1 MGILVATLK
10 ALKFPL
16 KLLAGL
22 VRKKPQKSELAEKC
36 QQHVRNFAPTHYSW
50 QQRGGKK
57 LTKKQKEYYKKKRKV
72 KKGKK

>member
-22 VRKKPQKSELAEKC
+22 VKKRPKRNELAEKC
-36 QQHVRNFAPTHYSW
+36 QQNVRNFAPTHYSW
-50 QQRGGKK
+50 QKRGGKK
-57 LTKKQKEYYKKKRKV
+57 LTKKQKEYYQKKL
-72 KKGKK
+72 KKPKK